1 MALQAIWRE
10 HLSVLH
16 TLQLDI
22 EACANVNLGGS
33 RKIEEV
39 IATLQTATRFLS
51 HFVTRHFHDLVPGTA
66 PRVGSWLYQ
75 DPDAEPWMTA
85 SAYRQWLHND
95 RRNRAWMHLQQLNQA
110 TNVVSVNLHGI
121 ELDGTLLPYFN
132 EELRP
137 QPFCPTSTTQA
148 TSRSVASSSHEAPQ
162 ELRECDR
169 GPSTPSHHEAP
180 ATLPVD
186 RPESMP
192 VQPCIDLTEDIV
204 SPDWF

>member
-1 MALQAIWRE
+1 MALRAIWRE

-33 RKIEEV
+33 RKIEEA
-39 IATLQTATRFLS
+39 IATLQTATRFLRD
-51 HFVTRHFHDLVPGTA
+51 FVTRHFHDLVTGTA

-110 TNVVSVNLHGI
+110 TNVVSVNFQGL
-121 ELDGTLLPYFN
+121 ELDGTLLPYYN

-137 QPFCPTSTTQA
+137 QPFCPTSSTQV
-148 TSRSVASSSHEAPQ
+148 TSSSVASSSHEAPP
-162 ELRECDR
+162 EPCECNRE
-169 GPSTPSHHEAP
+169 PSTPLHHEV
-180 ATLPVD
+180 PVTPSID
-186 RPESMP
+186 RPEGTHA
-192 VQPCIDLTEDIV
+192 QPYIDLTEDI
-204 SPDWF
+204 DWF